1 MTATLRRKL
10 MLLGKLAS
18 LAGALAAAGCKNDL
32 KDRTFRLEFPI
43 TPEQTAAVTGR
54 PHLGNVWQSIVF
66 AEPLR
71 FTRVG
76 EKIEAFGYE
85 TLTLADYGEAHTG
98 KYAMRATL
106 RKGYTGG
113 PAGFATEYIVGVDDV
128 HLVGKLVPPP
138 APPGMKGILP
148 GEVVVRDIAEGDLQH
163 LDDRYLIELP
173 AKASIRVSFQ
183 PFPEDYG
190 FVLTVTKDR
199 SSLPVRW
206 ENYSHRF
213 ATSSAGIYELR
224 VVPAEAPVPREPASY
239 RFNVVWGEASSQ
251 GDMKR
256 GYVQWREASGPT
268 ESGGG
273 R

>member
-1 MTATLRRKL
+1 

-18 LAGALAAAGCKNDL
+18 LAGALAAVGCKDNL
-32 KDRTFRLEFPI
+32 KNKTFRLEFPI
-43 TPEQTAAVTGR
+43 TREQTRAMAGR
-54 PHLGNVWQSIVF
+54 PDLGEVWQSIVF

-76 EKIEAFGYE
+76 ETIEAFGYE
-85 TLTLADYGEAHTG
+85 ALTLADYGEAHTG

-113 PAGFATEYIVGVDDV
+113 PAGFATEHVVDVEDV
-128 HLVGKLVPPP
+128 RLVGKLVPPL
-138 APPGMKGILP
+138 APPGKRGILP
-148 GEVVVRDIAEGDLQH
+148 GELVVREIAEGKLQQ
-163 LDDRYLIELP
+163 LDDRYVIELP
-173 AKASIRVSFQ
+173 TTADIRVSFQ

-190 FVLTVTKDR
+190 FRFSVTKDGAP
-199 SSLPVRW
+199 LPVRW

-213 ATSSAGIYELR
+213 ATVSAGIYELR
-224 VVPAEAPVPREPASY
+224 ILPAEALVPKEPASY

-251 GDMKR
+251 GNMKR
-256 GYVQWREASGPT
+256 DYVQLRDVRTPAET
-268 ESGGG
+268 SGG